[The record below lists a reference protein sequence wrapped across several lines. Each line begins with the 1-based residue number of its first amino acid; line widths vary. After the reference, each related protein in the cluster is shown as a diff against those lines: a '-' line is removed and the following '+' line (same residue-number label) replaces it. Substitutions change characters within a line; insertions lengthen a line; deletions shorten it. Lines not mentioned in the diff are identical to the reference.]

1 MKVGL
6 ISGHRVIITSHRAQM
21 TAPCSCQGPGGSHQV
36 SPAAPGRALRASLAI
51 WRHWQRLA
59 HRIHTPAGTTAI
71 PLRGTTL
78 LLAVETSEVTVW
90 HIEPICSASEDL
102 SLELLQ
108 YCIQVSAA
116 GAHFTILN
124 RTGPYRGS
132 RGPWILLPVSV
143 TWAGGASMGFALL
156 GRLFRRP
163 SGALTA
169 ALADQQRPQR
179 CLFVLSGLALQSWG
193 ALRDVDPAR
202 LPLSPE
208 TASGLCT
215 AVCRRPRVFL
225 LHPWPAAGAPR

>member
-1 MKVGL
+1 MLHREGKSRNAMSKRDTETQALDPPQGSFISTQANNNLSNLLCKGPGVTGTMGWGLKVGL

-108 YCIQVSAA
+108 Y
-116 GAHFTILN
+116 
-124 RTGPYRGS
+124 
-132 RGPWILLPVSV
+132 
-143 TWAGGASMGFALL
+143 
-156 GRLFRRP
+156 
-163 SGALTA
+163 
-169 ALADQQRPQR
+169 
-179 CLFVLSGLALQSWG
+179 
-193 ALRDVDPAR
+193 
-202 LPLSPE
+202 
-208 TASGLCT
+208 
-215 AVCRRPRVFL
+215 
-225 LHPWPAAGAPR
+225 